1 MSAFYFSCGQ
11 IHRHKL
17 PSGRIWDKNSL
28 LKVEAET
35 LERAEDIAVH
45 NFGAAWSMCY
55 WLLPEDWRDY
65 WKEIIE
71 NEQLILPE

>member
-1 MSAFYFSCGQ
+1 MSVFYFSCGQ

-28 LKVEAET
+28 LKVEAKNDDDAMEIVSA
-35 LERAEDIAVH
+35 L
-45 NFGAAWSMCY
+45 FGAEWGMCY

-71 NEQLILPE
+71 NEQLVLRE